1 MIKSA
6 MTRTSIK
13 LALAALGA
21 LSVAGCADGSTGLL
35 STASVGSSTT
45 AGAGKA
51 DPACVA
57 LNARI
62 NTLRQEGVAERVEKA
77 SEGKAKSVSI
87 KRESLVKMTEL
98 DKANAEFQSKCALPL
113 PASAAVT
120 PPAAPGAPVAS
131 ASTAKPVAK
140 TTATAAATTAKPQ

>member
-1 MIKSA
+1 MTKSA
-6 MTRTSIK
+6 MPRTSIK
-13 LALAALGA
+13 LALAAVGA
-21 LSVAGCADGSTGLL
+21 LSIAGCADGSTGLL
-35 STASVGSSTT
+35 STASIGSTT
-45 AGAGKA
+45 ASAGKA

-62 NTLRQEGVAERVEKA
+62 NTLRQEGVAARVEKA

-98 DKANAEFQSKCALPL
+98 DKANAEFQAKCALPL
-113 PASAAVT
+113 PASAAAT
-120 PPAAPGAPVAS
+120 PPAAPVAPTAS

-140 TTATAAATTAKPQ
+140 TTATAAATTTTPQ